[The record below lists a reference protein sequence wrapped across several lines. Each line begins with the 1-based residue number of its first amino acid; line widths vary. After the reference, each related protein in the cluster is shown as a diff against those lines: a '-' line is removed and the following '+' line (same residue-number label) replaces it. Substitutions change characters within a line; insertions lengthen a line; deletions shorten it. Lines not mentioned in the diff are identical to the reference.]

1 MNCISKNLGQKVAN
15 TPKKSRREEIVKLNA
30 EFNEIETQEKIQR
43 INKKQRTCSLKNSI
57 RYINLTQSN

>member
-1 MNCISKNLGQKVAN
+1 MAN

-43 INKKQRTCSLKNSI
+43 INKKTKNWFFKNSI